1 MAFIEHSAVLSGS
14 DAAATKANT
23 VDFLKNT
30 LGMIQDS
37 ENDMIFWCHEQKTVG
52 LRISESGSYGMYAVI
67 HTANGTESPSEDFS
81 IASSSATLYWQ
92 MSKDKD
98 VIYLR
103 EYRSSSSTTVG
114 RMAFAKSDNGD
125 WCAFNDNYMYHKNGR
140 MYIGSPNITANS
152 NTPFSVVKMPNLAAG
167 GSFLNFY
174 KFLTAT
180 SFTLSGT
187 YVDFD
192 GKPFRAV
199 CTATSSGSSS
209 SIAANYAY
217 PVADES

>member
-1 MAFIEHSAVLSGS
+1 MAFIEHSANLSGS

-23 VDFLKNT
+23 VDFLKNM

-37 ENDMIFWCHEQKTVG
+37 ENDMIFWCDDKKTVG
-52 LRISESGSYGMYAVI
+52 LRIHEGGPSTMYADI
-67 HTANGTESPSEDFS
+67 HTAEGTESPSEDFT

-103 EYRSSSSTTVG
+103 EYRSLSSSTVG

-140 MYIGSPNITANS
+140 MYIGSPAITTNS

-167 GSFLNFY
+167 GSFPNFY

-180 SFTLSGT
+180 NFTLSGT
-187 YVDFD
+187 YVDFG

-199 CTATSSGSSS
+199 CTVTSVGSSS
-209 SIAANYAY
+209 NISANYAY